1 MEGVEASPQ
10 SKARTP
16 YRTNTRCKA
25 ALMRSAEN
33 AGVVA
38 NGDFQGRGIL
48 AQMALG
54 PHQKGRRDGF
64 HHFVGERYRLA
75 GALHRHAADVRAAFQ
90 FAVIHKRFLLCYVQ
104 AAP

>member
-1 MEGVEASPQ
+1 MEGVEANPQ

-25 ALMRSAEN
+25 ALMRSAETRESWPM
-33 AGVVA
+33 AM
-38 NGDFQGRGIL
+38 
-48 AQMALG
+48 MALG